1 MEKAVGCGLAGIVG
15 IVIWI
20 ITVLILVFMFFIDV
34 ANSVGASN
42 AFDTGGTDGLTFEGV
57 LIGGFVLGLI
67 PIGLGIIFASKEGNK
82 DSKRPPTLICGKCN
96 NKSTDFD
103 GLFCPNCGEK
113 FSTKPK
119 DHDQFTLF

>member
-1 MEKAVGCGLAGIVG
+1 MGKALGCGLAGIVG

-20 ITVLILVFMFFIDV
+20 ITVLIFVFMFFIEF
-34 ANSVGASN
+34 ANSVTPN
-42 AFDTGGTDGLTFEGV
+42 AFDTGGTDGLTFAEV
-57 LIGGFVLGLI
+57 LIGGFILGLI
-67 PIGLGIIFASKEGNK
+67 PIILGIIFASKEGNK

-119 DHDQFTLF
+119 DDDQFTLF

>member
-1 MEKAVGCGLAGIVG
+1 MGKALGCGLAGIVG

-20 ITVLILVFMFFIDV
+20 ITVLIFVFMFFIEF
-34 ANSVGASN
+34 ANSVTPN
-42 AFDTGGTDGLTFEGV
+42 AFDTGGTDGLTFAGV
-57 LIGGFVLGLI
+57 LIGGFILGLI
-67 PIGLGIIFASKEGNK
+67 PIILGIILASKEGNK
-82 DSKRPPTLICGKCN
+82 DSKRPSTLICGKCN

-119 DHDQFTLF
+119 DDDQFTLF

>member
-1 MEKAVGCGLAGIVG
+1 MGKALGCGAAGIVG

-20 ITVLILVFMFFIDV
+20 ITVLIIVFMFFIDV
-34 ANSVGASN
+34 ANSLGNSS
-42 AFDTGGTDGLTFEGV
+42 GGTDDLNFEGI
-57 LIGGFVLGLI
+57 LIGGFILGLI

-82 DSKRPPTLICGKCN
+82 DSKKPPPLICSKCN

-103 GLFCPNCGEK
+103 GLFCPNCGEE

-119 DHDQFTLF
+119 NDDQFTLF

>member
-1 MEKAVGCGLAGIVG
+1 MCLNWNSWNSNMDNYCPDCRLCI
-15 IVIWI
+15 
-20 ITVLILVFMFFIDV
+20 FFD
-34 ANSVGASN
+34 AA
-42 AFDTGGTDGLTFEGV
+42 TGGAATGFNFAGYGGV

-67 PIGLGIIFASKEGNK
+67 PIILGIIFATSKESNK
-82 DSKRPPTLICGKCN
+82 DSKNPPTLSCGKCN

-119 DHDQFTLF
+119 DDDQFTLF